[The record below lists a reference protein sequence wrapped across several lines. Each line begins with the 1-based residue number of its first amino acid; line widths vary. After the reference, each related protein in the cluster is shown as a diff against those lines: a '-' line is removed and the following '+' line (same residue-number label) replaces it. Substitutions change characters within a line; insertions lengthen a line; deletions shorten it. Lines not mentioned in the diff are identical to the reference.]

1 MIGFKAN
8 VLSPKTETKTNSIT
22 VRGHETNMRVGVVT
36 RGKYGERLIETI
48 KEKTDF
54 EVVSVNLPRFL
65 PDFIEDPE
73 EFLDDLDLDPQFF
86 SSDLI
91 ITYSLHPDVTP
102 EIVIRAGKGKAQAI
116 IVPGG
121 MGRAGS
127 LFELQKIADEY
138 GIYIEVD
145 EICCTLEK
153 CGVEAVDTFAE
164 KFGRPEIEVE
174 VEEGKIANVEVVRG
188 SPCGSTW
195 HVAKDIVGKSLED
208 APPRAG
214 LLCQMYPCRAV
225 RGGEGG
231 IHTSGDLH
239 KYAMEKALGLD
250 TELKIADQSKPIKIR
265 GKDRS

>member
-1 MIGFKAN
+1 MK
-8 VLSPKTETKTNSIT
+8 
-22 VRGHETNMRVGVVT
+22 VGVVT
-36 RGKYGERLIETI
+36 RGKYGVRLIETI
-48 KEKTDF
+48 KERTDF
-54 EVVSVNLPRFL
+54 EVVSIAIPQFL

-73 EFLDDLDLDPQFF
+73 EFLDSLGLDPEFF

-102 EIVIRAGKGKAQAI
+102 EIAVRAGKGGAQAV

-121 MGRAGS
+121 IGRAGS
-127 LFELQKIADEY
+127 VPELQKIADRY

-145 EICCTLEK
+145 EICCTLDP
-153 CGVEAVDTFAE
+153 CGVEAVDAFAE
-164 KFGRPEIEVE
+164 KLGRPRLEVE
-174 VEEGKIANVEVVRG
+174 VEDGWISRVEVLRG

-195 HVAKDIVGKSLED
+195 HVARDIIGVRVED
-208 APPRAG
+208 APARAG

-239 KYAMEKALGLD
+239 KNAMERALGLD
-250 TELKIADQSKPIKIR
+250 SSIKIPDQSRPIKIR
-265 GKDRS
+265 GKGSP

>member
-1 MIGFKAN
+1 
-8 VLSPKTETKTNSIT
+8 
-22 VRGHETNMRVGVVT
+22 MRVGVVT

-48 KEKTDF
+48 KKRSDF
-54 EVVSVNLPRFL
+54 EVVSIDVPQFL

-73 EFLDDLDLDPQFF
+73 EFLDGLDLDPEFF
-86 SSDLI
+86 SSELI
-91 ITYSLHPDVTP
+91 ITYSLHHDITP
-102 EIVIRAGKGKAQAI
+102 EIAVRAGKGGAQAV

-127 LFELQKIADEY
+127 VPELQRIADEF

-164 KFGRPEIEVE
+164 KFGQPEIEVE
-174 VEEGKIANVEVVRG
+174 VEDGKIARAEVARG

-195 HVAKDIVGKSLED
+195 HVAKDIVGMSLEE

-239 KYAMEKALGLD
+239 KYAMERALGLD
-250 TELKIADQSKPIKIR
+250 TKLAIAEQSKPIKIW
-265 GKDRS
+265 GKDRP

>member
-1 MIGFKAN
+1 MEA
-8 VLSPKTETKTNSIT
+8 ETDSETNSIT
-22 VRGHETNMRVGVVT
+22 IPRHETNMRVGVVT

-48 KEKTDF
+48 RKRTDF
-54 EVVSVNLPRFL
+54 EVVSVDLPQTL

-73 EFLDDLDLDPQFF
+73 EFLDDLGLDPEFF
-86 SSDLI
+86 TSDLI
-91 ITYSLHPDVTP
+91 ITYSLHPDITP
-102 EIVIRAGKGKAQAI
+102 EIAIRAGKGGAQAV

-121 MGRAGS
+121 IGRAGS
-127 LFELQKIADEY
+127 VPELQKIADLY

-145 EICCTLEK
+145 EICCTLDK
-153 CGVEAVDTFAE
+153 CGIDAVDSFAE
-164 KFGRPEIEVE
+164 KLGRPEIEVK
-174 VEEGKIANVEVVRG
+174 VEDGRIAEAKVVRG

-195 HVAKDIVGKSLED
+195 HVAKDVVGVKLED

-239 KYAMEKALGLD
+239 KYAMERALGLD
-250 TELKIADQSKPIKIR
+250 AQLKIADQSKPIKIR
-265 GKDRS
+265 GKGQT

>member
-1 MIGFKAN
+1 MK
-8 VLSPKTETKTNSIT
+8 
-22 VRGHETNMRVGVVT
+22 VGVVT
-36 RGKYGERLIETI
+36 RGKYGVRLIETI
-48 KEKTDF
+48 KERTDF
-54 EVVSVNLPRFL
+54 EVVSIAIPQFL

-73 EFLDDLDLDPQFF
+73 EFLDSLGLDPEFF

-102 EIVIRAGKGKAQAI
+102 EIAVRAGKGGAQAV

-121 MGRAGS
+121 IGRAGS
-127 LFELQKIADEY
+127 VPELQKIADRY

-145 EICCTLEK
+145 EICCTLDP
-153 CGVEAVDTFAE
+153 CGVEAVDAFAE
-164 KFGRPEIEVE
+164 KLGRPRLEVE
-174 VEEGKIANVEVVRG
+174 VEDGWISRVEVLRG

-195 HVAKDIVGKSLED
+195 HVARDIIGVRVED
-208 APPRAG
+208 APARAG

-239 KYAMEKALGLD
+239 KYAMEQAMGHKSDLR
-250 TELKIADQSKPIKIR
+250 IADQSRPIKIR
-265 GKDRS
+265 GRGGLEA

>member
-1 MIGFKAN
+1 
-8 VLSPKTETKTNSIT
+8 
-22 VRGHETNMRVGVVT
+22 MRVGVVT

-48 KEKTDF
+48 RERTDF
-54 EVVSVNLPRFL
+54 EVVSIAIPQSL

-73 EFLDDLDLDPQFF
+73 EFLDSLGLDPKFF

-102 EIVIRAGKGKAQAI
+102 EIAVRAGKGGCEAV

-121 MGRAGS
+121 IGRAGS
-127 LFELQKIADEY
+127 APELQKIADRY

-145 EICCTLEK
+145 EICCTLDP
-153 CGVEAVDTFAE
+153 CGVEAVDAFAE
-164 KFGRPEIEVE
+164 KLGRPRLEVE
-174 VEEGKIANVEVVRG
+174 VKDGRIARAEVLRG

-195 HVAKDIVGKSLED
+195 HVARDIVGVTVED

-239 KYAMEKALGLD
+239 KAAMEEALGI
-250 TELKIADQSKPIKIR
+250 EGGLKIPDQSRPIKIR
-265 GKDRS
+265 GRDRP

>member
-1 MIGFKAN
+1 
-8 VLSPKTETKTNSIT
+8 
-22 VRGHETNMRVGVVT
+22 MRVGVVT

-48 KEKTDF
+48 KDKTDF
-54 EVVSVNLPRFL
+54 EVVSINLPQFL

-73 EFLDDLDLDPQFF
+73 EFLDDLNLDPKFF

-91 ITYSLHPDVTP
+91 ITYSLHPDITP
-102 EIVIRAGKGKAQAI
+102 EIVIRAGKGGAQAV

-121 MGRAGS
+121 MARAGS
-127 LFELQKIADEY
+127 LFELQKIADIY

-153 CGVEAVDTFAE
+153 CGVEAVDIFAE
-164 KFGRPEIEVE
+164 KFGQPEIDVE
-174 VEEGKIANVEVVRG
+174 VEDGRISNVHVVRG

-195 HVAKDIVGKSLED
+195 HVAKEIVGKRLED

-250 TELKIADQSKPIKIR
+250 TELAIAEQSKPIKIR

>member
-1 MIGFKAN
+1 
-8 VLSPKTETKTNSIT
+8 
-22 VRGHETNMRVGVVT
+22 MRVGVVT

-48 KEKTDF
+48 KKRSDF
-54 EVVSVNLPRFL
+54 EVVSIDIPQFL

-73 EFLDDLDLDPQFF
+73 EFLDDLDLDPEFF

-91 ITYSLHPDVTP
+91 ITYSLHPDITP
-102 EIVIRAGKGKAQAI
+102 EIAVRAGRGGAQAV

-121 MGRAGS
+121 IGRAGS
-127 LFELQKIADEY
+127 VPELQKIADRY

-145 EICCTLEK
+145 EICCTLDK
-153 CGVEAVDTFAE
+153 CGVEAVDAFAE
-164 KFGRPEIEVE
+164 KFGRPTIEVE
-174 VEEGKIANVEVVRG
+174 VEDGKIAGVEVERG

-195 HVAKDIVGKSLED
+195 HVAKEMVGVREED

-231 IHTSGDLH
+231 IHASGDLH
-239 KYAMEKALGLD
+239 KYAMERALGLD
-250 TELKIADQSKPIKIR
+250 TELAIAEQSKPIKIR
-265 GKDRS
+265 GKRQR

>member
-1 MIGFKAN
+1 M
-8 VLSPKTETKTNSIT
+8 TKPIT
-22 VRGHETNMRVGVVT
+22 VSRHLSCMRVGVVA

-48 KEKTDF
+48 KERTDF
-54 EVVSVNLPRFL
+54 DVTSTTVPEFL

-73 EFLDDLDLDPQFF
+73 EFVDQLDLNPEVF

-102 EIVIRAGKGKAQAI
+102 ELIIRAGKAGCKVVI
-116 IVPGG
+116 IPGG
-121 MGRAGS
+121 LARAGS
-127 LFELQKIADEY
+127 VPELQKIADRY
-138 GIYIEVD
+138 GIYVEVD

-153 CGVEAVDTFAE
+153 CGVEALDQFAE
-164 KFGRPEIEVE
+164 KLGRPEIEVE
-174 VEEGKIANVEVVRG
+174 VKEGCIAAVKVICG

-195 HVAKDIVGKSLED
+195 HMARDVVGQRVKD

-225 RGGEGG
+225 RGGDGG
-231 IHTSGDLH
+231 IHASADLH

-250 TELKIADQSKPIKIR
+250 TELHLAEQSKPIKIDGR
-265 GKDRS
+265 NNKN

>member
-1 MIGFKAN
+1 
-8 VLSPKTETKTNSIT
+8 
-22 VRGHETNMRVGVVT
+22 MRVGVVT

-48 KEKTDF
+48 RKRTDF
-54 EVVSVNLPRFL
+54 EVVFVDLPQTL

-73 EFLDDLDLDPQFF
+73 EFLDDLGLDPEFF
-86 SSDLI
+86 TSDLI
-91 ITYSLHPDVTP
+91 ITYSLHPDITP
-102 EIVIRAGKGKAQAI
+102 EIAIRAGKGGAQAV

-127 LFELQKIADEY
+127 VPELQKIADRY

-145 EICCTLEK
+145 EICCTLDK
-153 CGVEAVDTFAE
+153 CGIEAVDVFAE
-164 KFGRPEIEVE
+164 KLGRPEMKVKVEDGRIAEVD
-174 VEEGKIANVEVVRG
+174 VVRG

-195 HVAKDIVGKSLED
+195 HVAEDVVGVKLED

-239 KYAMEKALGLD
+239 KYAMERALGLQAR
-250 TELKIADQSKPIKIR
+250 LKIADQSKPIKIR
-265 GKDRS
+265 GKARR

>member
-1 MIGFKAN
+1 MQ
-8 VLSPKTETKTNSIT
+8 
-22 VRGHETNMRVGVVT
+22 VGVVT

-48 KEKTDF
+48 KKRTDF
-54 EVVSVNLPRFL
+54 EVVYVDLPQAL
-65 PDFIEDPE
+65 PEFIEDPG
-73 EFLDDLDLDPQFF
+73 EFLDDLGLDPEFF
-86 SSDLI
+86 TSDLI
-91 ITYSLHPDVTP
+91 ITYSLHPDITP
-102 EIVIRAGKGKAQAI
+102 EIAIRAGKGGAQAV

-127 LFELQKIADEY
+127 VPELQKIADQY

-145 EICCTLEK
+145 EICCTLDK
-153 CGVEAVDTFAE
+153 CGIEAVDAFAE
-164 KFGRPEIEVE
+164 KLGRPEMKVE
-174 VEEGKIANVEVVRG
+174 VEDGRIAEVDVVRG

-195 HVAKDIVGKSLED
+195 HVAEDVVGVKLED

-239 KYAMEKALGLD
+239 KYAMERALGLEA
-250 TELKIADQSKPIKIR
+250 TLKIADQSKPIKIR
-265 GKDRS
+265 GKARR